1 MNQTNGMKKAN
12 ELLHEIMEV
21 KHVEAVFLIGRD
33 GFVIES
39 RGTDSTINLDAV
51 GASVAGAI
59 SRILELESEIDT
71 KQLKEMYVE
80 FYKKMLILLP
90 VGDIFLA
97 VAVGDTSN
105 LASLRFKLKSIIPQI
120 IEFD

>member
-1 MNQTNGMKKAN
+1 MNETKAMKKAS
-12 ELLHEIMEV
+12 ELLHEIMEI
-21 KHVEAVFLIGRD
+21 KHIEAVFLIGRD

-39 RGTDSTINLDAV
+39 RGTDSNINMDNV

-59 SRILELESEIDT
+59 SRILELESELDT
-71 KQLKEMYVE
+71 KQLKEMYAE
-80 FYKKMLILLP
+80 FHKKMLVFLP

-97 VAVGDTSN
+97 VTVGDTSS